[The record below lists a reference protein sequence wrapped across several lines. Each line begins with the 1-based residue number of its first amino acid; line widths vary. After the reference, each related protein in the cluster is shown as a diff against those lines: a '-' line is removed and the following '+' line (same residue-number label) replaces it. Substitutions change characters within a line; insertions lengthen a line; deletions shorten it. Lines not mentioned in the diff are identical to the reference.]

1 LLVAAELTE
10 FEAGLAEAMI
20 AVLFVRAEAI
30 SVSELAHTLE
40 LTREAAE
47 QALEASATLLE
58 GTGLMLQRHLD
69 ELQLVTHPQAA
80 WAVERALRPEVA
92 GRLSKPALETLAI
105 VAYRQPITRIA
116 IEAIRGVNCE
126 AVLESLTR
134 HGLVAEVGREDGPGR
149 PRLFGTTLRFLQVVG
164 ISQVDDLPPLAG
176 AEPGYWLGRAAEVG
190 EPDAQ

>member
-1 LLVAAELTE
+1 VAAELTE
-10 FEAGLAEAMI
+10 SGPGLAGAI
-20 AVLFVRAEAI
+20 VAVLFVRAEPI
-30 SVSELAHTLE
+30 SVGELAHTLE

-47 QALEASATLLE
+47 QAAEASAALLE
-58 GTGLMLQRHLD
+58 GTGLMLQRHRD
-69 ELQLVTHPQAA
+69 ELQLVSHPQAA

-126 AVLESLTR
+126 AVLDSLSR
-134 HGLVAEVGREDGPGR
+134 HGLIAEVGREEGPGR

-164 ISQVDDLPPLAG
+164 IPQVDDLPPLG
-176 AEPGYWLGRAAEVG
+176 GLDSGSWLGRATESG
-190 EPDAQ
+190 EPDAE

>member
-1 LLVAAELTE
+1 MLVAAELTE
-10 FEAGLAEAMI
+10 SEAGLAEAMI

-69 ELQLVTHPQAA
+69 ELQLVTHPEAA

-116 IEAIRGVNCE
+116 IEAIRGVSCE